1 MTCFRIM
8 SDPLFYRYREIF
20 IDDGHSGLFVR
31 RKCKRLHSEMR
42 DTTSP
47 RIAVVGS
54 VNIDLVTR
62 APRLPVPGGRCSA
75 PISIPSMVAGA
86 RTRRSRLRA
95 WARRRDD
102 RLRGDDAFGARLHD
116 ALSARASTREASGAD
131 RRTATGVATIT
142 VDEGGAN
149 SIVVVPGANARLD
162 ADRIDAA
169 RDAIAGGA
177 MLVSQLEVPVA
188 TVARAIACASAH
200 RRCCSIPRPRSRC
213 STRCSHGS
221 TTRRQRNRGRIA
233 DRHRGRRRC
242 VRRARR
248 RCAVREGRGQ
258 RAGHARR
265 ARRVR
270 AAVRTQP
277 PAGDVG
283 GRRRYDRG
291 RRHRRRLRGRSRG
304 GASMDDAIGFGQRA
318 AASA

>member
-1 MTCFRIM
+1 
-8 SDPLFYRYREIF
+8 
-20 IDDGHSGLFVR
+20 
-31 RKCKRLHSEMR
+31 MR

-62 APRLPVPGGRCSA
+62 APRLPVPGETLLGTDFHTVHGGKGA
-75 PISIPSMVAGA
+75 NQAVAAARLGA
-86 RTRRSRLRA
+86 SVA
-95 WARRRDD
+95 MIGCI
-102 RLRGDDAFGARLHD
+102 GDDAFGARLHD
-116 ALSARASTREASGAD
+116 ALSAEGIDVRHLARIGG
-131 RRTATGVATIT
+131 TATGVATIT

-169 RDAIAGGA
+169 RDAIAGAA

-200 RRCCSIPRPRSRC
+200 HTPVLLNPAPAQPLFDALLARVDYLVVNETEAESL
-213 STRCSHGS
+213 TG
-221 TTRRQRNRGRIA
+221 IA
-233 DRHRGRRRC
+233 VGDD
-242 VRRARR
+242 AS
-248 RCAVREGRGQ
+248 A
-258 RAGHARR
+258 
-265 ARRVR
+265 VR
-270 AAVRTQP
+270 AADALCAKGVGNVLVTLGARGVCWRCGQRP

-291 RRHRRRLRGRSRG
+291 RRHLVGGFAAARAG

-318 AASA
+318 AAISVTRHGAQTSIPTRDEVACLEP